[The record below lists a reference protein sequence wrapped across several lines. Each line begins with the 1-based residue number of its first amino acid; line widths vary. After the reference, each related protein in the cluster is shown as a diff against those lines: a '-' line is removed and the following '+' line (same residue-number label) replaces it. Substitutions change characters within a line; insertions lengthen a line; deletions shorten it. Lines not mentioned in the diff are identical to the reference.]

1 MIKAFI
7 KSLSVFS
14 FLSCIL
20 VSCSENDPYSLDCTN
35 MIPPIKINFN
45 IVSRNGTDLFFSPDA
60 PFHPDSLQIYQSQ
73 GIDSPYPVDIVGED
87 DKYFSFNAQGTDRD
101 TCYFRTSEGDIDTL
115 IYVASLDLP
124 SDCPRMKL
132 DTVYYNGLVS
142 ALYQETGIFQL
153 IKSP

>member
-20 VSCSENDPYSLDCTN
+20 VSCAENDPYSLECTYS
-35 MIPPIKINFN
+35 IPPIKINFN
-45 IVSRNGTDLFFSPDA
+45 IVSKNGTDLFFSPDA
-60 PFHPDSLQIYQSQ
+60 PFHSDSLQIYQLR
-73 GIDSPYPVDIVGED
+73 GIDLPYPVSIEGED
-87 DKYFSFNAQGTDRD
+87 HKYFSFNAHGTDRD
-101 TCYFRTSEGDIDTL
+101 TCYFRISEADIDTL
-115 IYVASLDLP
+115 IYVSSPDLP
-124 SDCPRMKL
+124 SECPGMKL

-142 ALYQETGIFQL
+142 SPNQETGIFKL